1 MERKTP
7 LYQCHE
13 EGGGKIVPFGGF
25 LLPVQYKTGIIAE
38 HNAVRT
44 AAGLFDVSH
53 MGEVILSGKDA
64 FANVQ
69 NLLCNDFTSLA
80 DGRIRYSPMCNEA
93 GGIVDDLLVYRI
105 SEDCYLLVINAGNRE
120 KDVDWIQAHLSGEV
134 EFRNRSDEI
143 AQLALQG
150 PKAEKILGKLADPA
164 EFPQKYYSFTQ
175 EMSVAGEP
183 CLVSRTGYTG
193 EDGFEIYCAAEAA
206 CGIWKALLEAGAEE
220 GLIPCGLGARDT
232 LRLEAAMPLYGH
244 EMTDE
249 TTPLEADLGFA
260 IKMNKEDFIG
270 KAAIEAK
277 GPLTRKRV
285 GLALTGR
292 GIARE
297 ECGVFAGGRE
307 IGVTTSGTHCPY
319 LNKAVA
325 MAYLEIDF
333 TEPGTPVEID
343 VRGRKVT
350 AEVVPLPFYKRE
362 K

>member
-7 LYQCHE
+7 LYQCHQE
-13 EGGGKIVPFGGF
+13 SGGKIVPFGGF

-38 HNAVRT
+38 HNAVRK

-80 DGRIRYSPMCNEA
+80 DGRIRYSPMCNEQ

-105 SEDCYLLVINAGNRE
+105 REDCYLLVINAGNRE
-120 KDVDWIQAHLSGEV
+120 KDVEWIRGHLKGEV
-134 EFRNRSDEI
+134 EFQDLSDEI
-143 AQLALQG
+143 GQLALQG
-150 PKAEKILGKLADPA
+150 PKAEEILGKLADFA
-164 EFPQKYYSFTQ
+164 EFPRKYYSFTRQ
-175 EMSVAGEP
+175 MSVAGKP

-193 EDGFEIYCAAEAA
+193 EDGFEIYCQAEDA
-206 CGIWKALLEAGAEE
+206 CGIWKALLEAGAGD

-260 IKMNKEDFIG
+260 IKMNKEAFIG
-270 KAAIEAK
+270 KAAIEAR
-277 GPLTRKRV
+277 GPLTKKRV

-297 ECGVFAGGRE
+297 ECPVFAGERE

-319 LNKAVA
+319 LNRAVA
-325 MAYLEIDF
+325 MAYLEVGL
-333 TEPGTPVEID
+333 TEPGTQVEID
-343 VRGRKVT
+343 VRGRRVA
-350 AEVVPLPFYKRE
+350 AEVVPLPFYQRE